1 MDSMN
6 WQEANELISKMNEQD
21 FGSHNDWRLPSVEE
35 LITLFDYKSKESIAD
50 QLIAQGYIGV
60 QASYYW
66 SSTTCASNTNYA
78 WYMYMGDGYAGNYD
92 KTSYF
97 YVWPVRSRQSGESIE
112 FLKDLTSLDS
122 VK

>member
-1 MDSMN
+1 MNSMS
-6 WQEANELISKMNEQD
+6 WYDANRFIERMNERK
-21 FGSHNDWRLPSVEE
+21 FGGHDDWRLPTVKE
-35 LITLFDYKSKESIAD
+35 LVVLIDYESQESIVN
-50 QLIAQGYIGV
+50 QLATQGYIGV

-66 SSTTCASNTNYA
+66 SSTTCASSTNYA

-97 YVWPVRSRQSGESIE
+97 YVWPVRGGQNKPE